1 MTRVQRDLSTP
12 RCILSHRRIRA
23 KDDTA
28 ASRPGVRRGVGGGAR
43 DPKASMA
50 IERRAVTTAKAEET
64 RSRIL
69 DAALTLFR
77 ERGFERA
84 TMRDIA
90 TEAGV
95 ATGAAYYYY
104 RTKEDLVMAFYL
116 RTDDEARP
124 DYAKVLASTR
134 ELKKRIRGIIDAK
147 FAQFAAHRVLLTALL
162 RAGIDPRDRL
172 SPFGEETR
180 IVREDN
186 IAWYARAIEGSDVTI
201 PKDLAPELPRLL
213 WLYHMG
219 LIYYWIVDDSPAQ
232 RKTGRLVDGT
242 LDLIV
247 QLLRASSLPFMG
259 PLRKRAIKVIH
270 AADET

>member
-1 MTRVQRDLSTP
+1 
-12 RCILSHRRIRA
+12 
-23 KDDTA
+23 
-28 ASRPGVRRGVGGGAR
+28 
-43 DPKASMA
+43 MA
-50 IERRAVTTAKAEET
+50 FERRTVSTAKAEET
-64 RSRIL
+64 RTRIL

-77 ERGFERA
+77 ERGFDKA

-116 RTDDEARP
+116 RTDEEAGPEFARIIGATK
-124 DYAKVLASTR
+124 D
-134 ELKKRIRGIIDAK
+134 LKKRLRGIIEAK
-147 FAQFAAHRVLLTALL
+147 FQQFAAHRVLLTALL
-162 RAGIDPRDRL
+162 KAGVDPRERL

-180 IVREDN
+180 MVREEN
-186 IAWYARAIEGSDVTI
+186 IAWYARAIEGSNVTI

-219 LIYYWIVDDSPAQ
+219 LIYYWLVDDSPGQ
-232 RKTGRLVDGT
+232 RKTRRLLEAT
-242 LDLIV
+242 LELIV

-259 PLRKRAIKVIH
+259 PLRKRALGVIH
-270 AADET
+270 AADEE